1 MDASTQSTLQY
12 DLTKENKETISIDY
26 RNSNYKHITI
36 SLPSLIDKDILL
48 KQDYTYG
55 KCGILWDNSYFLTN
69 YLISHIFPN
78 PSIKTMLELGAGTA
92 LPSIAA
98 LVKGLTVVSTDIP
111 KVIQITKEC
120 IDMNKELYSKT
131 AKSTVMQLSWQNK
144 NDIDTAKKIYE
155 KYDLIVGSELTY
167 LDEYFDDLINVLL
180 QLSDRET
187 VILMTYKERLQSVV
201 EVLYSKLGKY
211 FKLEF
216 IEVPIKA
223 ELHPKPNTMKLLQL
237 HKL

>member
-1 MDASTQSTLQY
+1 
-12 DLTKENKETISIDY
+12 
-26 RNSNYKHITI
+26 
-36 SLPSLIDKDILL
+36 
-48 KQDYTYG
+48 
-55 KCGILWDNSYFLTN
+55 
-69 YLISHIFPN
+69 
-78 PSIKTMLELGAGTA
+78 MLELGAGTA

-201 EVLYSKLGKY
+201 DDLYIKLGKY

>member
-1 MDASTQSTLQY
+1 
-12 DLTKENKETISIDY
+12 
-26 RNSNYKHITI
+26 
-36 SLPSLIDKDILL
+36 
-48 KQDYTYG
+48 
-55 KCGILWDNSYFLTN
+55 
-69 YLISHIFPN
+69 
-78 PSIKTMLELGAGTA
+78 
-92 LPSIAA
+92 
-98 LVKGLTVVSTDIP
+98 
-111 KVIQITKEC
+111 
-120 IDMNKELYSKT
+120 MNKELNSKT

-201 EVLYSKLGKY
+201 DDLYSKIGKY

-216 IEVPIKA
+216 IE
-223 ELHPKPNTMKLLQL
+223 
-237 HKL
+237 

>member
-1 MDASTQSTLQY
+1 MNSSTQSTLQY
-12 DLTKENKETISIDY
+12 ELTKENKETISIDY

-36 SLPSLIDKDILL
+36 SLPSLIDKDINL

-55 KCGILWDNSYFLTN
+55 KGGILWDNSYFLTN

-98 LVKGLTVVSTDIP
+98 LVKGLTVVTTDIP
-111 KVIQITKEC
+111 KVIPITKEC
-120 IDMNKELYSKT
+120 IDMNKELYSKN

-144 NDIDTAKKIYE
+144 NDIDSAKKIYK

-167 LDEYFDDLINVLL
+167 VVL

-201 EVLYSKLGKY
+201 DDLYSKLGKY
-211 FKLEF
+211 FKLDF
-216 IEVPIKA
+216 IEDPIKA

>member
-1 MDASTQSTLQY
+1 MNSSTQSTLQY
-12 DLTKENKETISIDY
+12 ELTKENKETISIDY

-36 SLPSLIDKDILL
+36 SLPSLIDKDINL

-55 KCGILWDNSYFLTN
+55 KGGILWDNSYFLTN

-78 PSIKTMLELGAGTA
+78 SSIKTMLELGAGTA

-98 LVKGLTVVSTDIP
+98 LVKGLTVVTTDIP
-111 KVIQITKEC
+111 KVIPITKEC
-120 IDMNKELYSKT
+120 IDMNKELYSKN

-144 NDIDTAKKIYE
+144 NDIDSAKKIYK

-167 LDEYFDDLINVLL
+167 VVL

-201 EVLYSKLGKY
+201 EDLYSKLGKY
-211 FKLEF
+211 FKLDF
-216 IEVPIKA
+216 IEDPIKA

>member
-1 MDASTQSTLQY
+1 MNSSTQSTLQY
-12 DLTKENKETISIDY
+12 ELTKENKETISIDY

-36 SLPSLIDKDILL
+36 SLPSLIDKDINL

-55 KCGILWDNSYFLTN
+55 KGGILWDNSYFLTN

-98 LVKGLTVVSTDIP
+98 LVKGLTVVTTDIP
-111 KVIQITKEC
+111 KVIPITKEC
-120 IDMNKELYSKT
+120 IDMNKELYSKN

-144 NDIDTAKKIYE
+144 NDIDSAKKIYK

-167 LDEYFDDLINVLL
+167 VVL

-201 EVLYSKLGKY
+201 EDLYSKLGKY
-211 FKLEF
+211 FKLDF
-216 IEVPIKA
+216 IEDPIKA

>member
-55 KCGILWDNSYFLTN
+55 KGGILWDNSYFLTN

-131 AKSTVMQLSWQNK
+131 AK
-144 NDIDTAKKIYE
+144 KIYE

-201 EVLYSKLGKY
+201 DDLYSKLGKY

>member
-1 MDASTQSTLQY
+1 MNSSTQSTLQY
-12 DLTKENKETISIDY
+12 ELTKENKEIISIDY

-36 SLPSLIDKDILL
+36 SLPSLIDKDINL

-55 KCGILWDNSYFLTN
+55 KGGILWDNSYFLTN

-98 LVKGLTVVSTDIP
+98 LVKGLTVVTTDIP
-111 KVIQITKEC
+111 KVIPITKEC
-120 IDMNKELYSKT
+120 IDMNKELYSKN

-144 NDIDTAKKIYE
+144 NDIDSAKKIYK

-167 LDEYFDDLINVLL
+167 VVL

-201 EVLYSKLGKY
+201 DDLYSKLGKY
-211 FKLEF
+211 FKLDF
-216 IEVPIKA
+216 IEDPIKA